1 MSRHHNAREQ
11 RWTESRIRKAAEDH
25 EPELR
30 RELLQYVAPGN
41 LDRAVNVFLDLRL
54 TDFLYELQ
62 TGIGL
67 WSREQTIAVT
77 VNVIRGLA
85 PPPPK
90 LTISS
95 AGALAL
101 AQALLTGKFGAQC
114 RTIQNPKSKI

>member
-11 RWTESRIRKAAEDH
+11 RWTEKRIREVAESTS
-25 EPELR
+25 PNYGANCFNMSR
-30 RELLQYVAPGN
+30 RGN